1 MYTSITDTE
10 LKSLAQS
17 KSAATTLVYMAIKMR
32 AFGRKSSCYPSRK
45 TIQADLGGSVGL
57 STITKA
63 IAELVSLGLIK
74 RIHDAARNLWSFVIA
89 SKQAGFK
96 RKALPKSE
104 HPPAR
109 IQSDNNI
116 ENENIIINNKGNWL
130 NQAIN
135 WVLGFGPKPETAAK
149 EDAKRLRQTIYS
161 QEHLAEYRPHLLS
174 LIESSNPENGPH
186 NQPTKYRKSGKRLE
200 PADSFEIIRE

>member
-17 KSAATTLVYMAIKMR
+17 KSAATTLVYITIKMR

-45 TIQADLGGSVGL
+45 TIQKDLGGSIGL

-63 IAELVSLGLIK
+63 IAELVSMGLIK
-74 RIHDAARNLWSFVIA
+74 RIHDAARNLWSFVIT

-96 RKALPKSE
+96 RKDPIPASE

-149 EDAKRLRQTIYS
+149 EDAKRLKQTIYS
-161 QEHLAEYRPHLLS
+161 QEHLQEYRPHLLS
-174 LIESSNPENGPH
+174 LIEPNLENGPH

-200 PADSFEIIRE
+200 PETYLKS